1 MIGPVKFKAYYYED
15 YAKKERIQLPI
26 GRNKAKLHNPR
37 VHYVNDKWIFSF
49 VVAIGAI
56 PPMICNSEGQWE
68 QITLKEGYRVGI
80 DAGIRNRATCS
91 SNDGTYSE
99 FFKNPSKSKK
109 GRKLERQSKHLQRSI
124 SRKQRQNSR
133 PGHTS
138 KRLAKA
144 QEKYRSIC
152 YKQANRRKD
161 DAHKITRKIV
171 NMCPEVIIAEDLNL
185 LGILKDRHIA
195 RSISDAA
202 LFQIPYYLRYKA
214 EEFGIEFI
222 KADRFF
228 PSSKLCSRCG
238 NKKKNL
244 SRGAKVYVC
253 EKCGLVIDRDLN
265 AARNLACYNHHPDK
279 TKMSETCSQS

>member
-1 MIGPVKFKAYYYED
+1 MI
-15 YAKKERIQLPI
+15 R
-26 GRNKAKLHNPR
+26 
-37 VHYVNDKWIFSF
+37 
-49 VVAIGAI
+49 
-56 PPMICNSEGQWE
+56 NSEGQWE
-68 QITLKEGYRVGI
+68 QITLKEGCRVGI
-80 DAGIRNRATCS
+80 DAGIRNRAVSS

-99 FFKNPSKSKK
+99 FFKNPSKSEK

-124 SRKQRQNSR
+124 SRKQRQNPR

-171 NMCPEVIIAEDLNL
+171 NMCPEAIIAEDLNL
-185 LGILKDRHIA
+185 LDMLKNKHIA
-195 RSISDAA
+195 RAISEVA
-202 LFQIPYYLRYKA
+202 LYQIFQYSKYKA

-244 SRGAKVYVC
+244 LWGAKVYVC
-253 EKCGLVIDRDLN
+253 DECGLVIDRDLN
-265 AARNLACYNHHPDK
+265 AARNLACYHHPDK
-279 TKMSETCSQS
+279 TKMPETCSQ